1 MRRRRVGAVG
11 LPADMNVLQLFGH
24 DRLRLATLAGIE
36 TVFVLALVIWYVI
49 WPDRPNHSNRRKE
62 DTMEFLKSLKLGP
75 ARIAIIAVV
84 VFVIALLVFSFVLK

>member
-1 MRRRRVGAVG
+1 MRRRRVGAVS
-11 LPADMNVLQLFGH
+11 LPADMNVLQLFAH
-24 DRLRLATLAGIE
+24 DRLRLATLAGIG

-49 WPDRPNHSNRRKE
+49 WPDRPNHSNRKE